1 MLYSSKKIF
10 NCINGQ
16 FGLCAFYTWHR
27 KRHFQYLRYI
37 SNSLFLCFHCTRFET
52 LGSSFQ
58 FFLQFLFCWY
68 WVDERLNTASHLS
81 SQICKICNNHSSLVL
96 KLILSFLQTSII
108 SLLMLTIS
116 KLSYTSP
123 SCEASLGQVVALVG
137 PLVVVA
143 LDHWVV
149 HLLKMTSRT
158 IYTIQLQCLKDPNRL
173 TLFEQHP

>member
-1 MLYSSKKIF
+1 MGNLVSAHFTHGIGSGTF
-10 NCINGQ
+10 NIWETSAIVCFFVSTAHDLKLWDLVFN
-16 FGLCAFYTWHR
+16 FSYNFY
-27 KRHFQYLRYI
+27 L
-37 SNSLFLCFHCTRFET
+37 
-52 LGSSFQ
+52 
-58 FFLQFLFCWY
+58 CWY
-68 WVDERLNTASHLS
+68 WVYERLNTASHLS

-96 KLILSFLQTSII
+96 KLILSFLQTSIF

-123 SCEASLGQVVALVG
+123 SCEASLGQVVALVE